1 MWKGELGGEAS
12 GSPAASQNKEPN
24 NFIFIQAGNRKVFK
38 KIEREKINGEES
50 FSIPMWPKDD
60 IPLYKKLIIFTK
72 PRVLPIGTGQG
83 FVVLLSGLPYLPD

>member
-1 MWKGELGGEAS
+1 MEGRHQVHLL
-12 GSPAASQNKEPN
+12 
-24 NFIFIQAGNRKVFK
+24 QARIRNPTTLFSSKQVTEK
-38 KIEREKINGEES
+38 TLKIYREKINGEEP

-83 FVVLLSGLPYLPD
+83 FVILLSGLPYLPD